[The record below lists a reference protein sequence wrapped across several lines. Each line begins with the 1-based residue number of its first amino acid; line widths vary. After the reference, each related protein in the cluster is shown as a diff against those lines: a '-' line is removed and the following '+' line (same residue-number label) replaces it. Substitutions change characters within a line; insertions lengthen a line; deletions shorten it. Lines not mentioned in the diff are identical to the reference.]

1 MKTPSYAKII
11 WTNIADSWNDKMV
24 NGDAYSRSHYITYAI
39 GSIVGLKGSG
49 SAVKVS
55 SKLAKTGA
63 AKVDNVLEA
72 SEKSGCKTCKNQD

>member
-1 MKTPSYAKII
+1 
-11 WTNIADSWNDKMV
+11 MV

-63 AKVDNVLEA
+63 TKVDNVLEA
-72 SEKSGCKTCKNQD
+72 GEKATVKHVKTGIKKRERLYQFLFEK